1 MTAEK
6 AREQFLS
13 GFTDEYPEALTKRYD
28 MLECLSCGEGQET
41 ILAEERETGNK
52 VVIKSYD
59 REHPLFFITEQD
71 SLRNLKHPGIP
82 AFIQEYKDDRQRY
95 IIREYISGQTL
106 MEYAE
111 EYAFC
116 ERDIIDV
123 GIWLCEILH
132 YLHTQT
138 PPVIHRDIK
147 PQNIVLKDDG
157 TVCLIDFGISRVFK
171 EEEGADTVFCGT
183 KDYAAPEQYGYMQTG
198 SYSDIYSL
206 GAVLTWMLTEKA
218 VPIQKPVTPLE
229 KVLAKCTAFAPENR
243 FHDAAELEK
252 ELKAL
257 LSGEPKKERKRKNA
271 VILSVAAVII
281 ILSCIFGIF
290 RYRAGIRFE
299 EPLIEEA
306 VRTMLGKPKGI
317 LTEEDLQKVTQI
329 FIVGD
334 KVCASREERITM
346 SDRWFAEGE
355 KRGPI
360 SSLKDLEQM
369 PNLEEINIIGE
380 EIQDITPL
388 RNLSAIFEL
397 DLGKNNISDLSALEG
412 KERLAFIGF
421 QSNPLTDISVLGS
434 CPMLKSMDLRVAGG
448 GYSGEVLAEMGDFF
462 FLDIANDSDAYRYL
476 DGKTI
481 ENLKLGSS
489 GLYDLECI
497 RNTTV
502 KQLYIYYSSIRD
514 ISALE
519 GRTDIVYLNMAKS
532 LVEDVSVLLTMP
544 NLETVVMNE
553 DLRDTMEKIC
563 AAPDFTV
570 EYQ

>member
-1 MTAEK
+1 MAAER
-6 AREQFLS
+6 ARERFLS

-52 VVIKSYD
+52 VVIKGYD
-59 REHPLFFITEQD
+59 REHPLFLTTEQD

-82 AFIQEYKDDRQRY
+82 AFIEEYKDDRQRY

-111 EYAFC
+111 EYVFC

-123 GIWLCEILH
+123 GIWLCEILQ

-171 EEEGADTVFCGT
+171 EEEGTDTVFCGT

-198 SYSDIYSL
+198 VYSDIYSL
-206 GAVLTWMLTEKA
+206 GTVFTWMLTEKA
-218 VPIQKPVTPLE
+218 APIQKPVTPLE
-229 KVLAKCTAFAPENR
+229 KVLARCTAFAPENR

-257 LSGEPKKERKRKNA
+257 ISGRPKKERNRKST
-271 VILSVAAVII
+271 VILSAMAALVI
-281 ILSCIFGIF
+281 LVCIFGIF
-290 RYRAGIRFE
+290 RYSAGIRFE

-306 VRTMLGKPKGI
+306 VRTMLGKPEGA
-317 LTEEDLQKVTQI
+317 LTKQDLQKVTQI

-334 KVCASREERITM
+334 EICTSIEEREAAR
-346 SDRWFAEGE
+346 DRWFMEGE
-355 KRGPI
+355 RRGTI
-360 SSLKDLEQM
+360 TSLKDLEQM
-369 PNLEEINIIGE
+369 PNLEMISIFGE
-380 EIQDITPL
+380 QIQDITPL
-388 RNLSAIFEL
+388 RNLSAVREL
-397 DLGKNNISDLSALEG
+397 ELGKNSISDISALEG
-412 KERLAFIGF
+412 KEKLEFIGF
-421 QSNPLTDISVLGS
+421 NGNPLMDITVLGS
-434 CPMLKSMDLRVAGG
+434 CPMLNSMDLRDAGG
-448 GYSGEVLAEMGDFF
+448 GYSGEVFAEMGDFYF
-462 FLDIANDSDAYRYL
+462 IDIANDSDAYRYL
-476 DGKTI
+476 DGKMI
-481 ENLKLGSS
+481 GMLKLGNS
-489 GLYDLECI
+489 GQHDLECI

-502 KQLYIYYSSIRD
+502 RELYICFSNISD

-519 GRTDIVYLNMAKS
+519 GRTDIVYLNMTDCF
-532 LVEDVSVLLTMP
+532 VEDLSVLLTMP
-544 NLETVVMNE
+544 NLDTVVMSA
-553 DLRDTMEKIC
+553 DRRKAMERIC
-563 AAPDFTV
+563 AEPGFTV
-570 EYQ
+570 EFE

>member
-6 AREQFLS
+6 TREQFLGS
-13 GFTDEYPEALTKRYD
+13 FTDEYPEALTKRYD

-41 ILAEERETGNK
+41 ILAEERETGK
-52 VVIKSYD
+52 RVVIKGYD
-59 REHPLFFITEQD
+59 REHPLFLITEQD

-82 AFIQEYKDDRQRY
+82 AFIEEYKDDRQRY
-95 IIREYISGQTL
+95 IIREYINGQTL

-111 EYAFC
+111 EYVFC

-123 GIWLCEILH
+123 GIWLCEILQ

-171 EEEGADTVFCGT
+171 EKEGTDTVFCGT

-198 SYSDIYSL
+198 VYSDIYSL
-206 GAVLTWMLTEKA
+206 GTVLTWMLTEKA
-218 VPIQKPVTPLE
+218 VPIRKPVTPLE
-229 KVLAKCTAFAPENR
+229 KVLAKCTAFAPDNR

-257 LSGEPKKERKRKNA
+257 LSGGPKKEMKRKNV
-271 VILSVAAVII
+271 VILSVAVVII

-290 RYRAGIRFE
+290 RYRSGVRFE
-299 EPLIEEA
+299 EPLVEEA
-306 VRTMLGKPKGI
+306 VRTMLEKPEGA
-317 LTEEDLQKVTQI
+317 LTKEELQKVTQI

-334 KVCASREERITM
+334 EVCTSREERDTLR
-346 SDRWFAEGE
+346 DRWFAEGE

-369 PNLEEINIIGE
+369 PNLEVIAIVGE
-380 EIQDITPL
+380 QIQDITPL
-388 RNLSAIFEL
+388 RNLSAVREL
-397 DLGKNNISDLSALEG
+397 DLGKNDISDLSVLEG
-412 KERLAFIGF
+412 KEKLIFISF
-421 QSNPLTDISVLGS
+421 QGNPLTDISVLSS
-434 CPMLKSMDLRVAGG
+434 CPMLANMDLRVTGG
-448 GYSGEVLAEMGDFF
+448 GYSGEVLAEMGDFY

-481 ENLKLGSS
+481 GTLKLGCS
-489 GLYDLECI
+489 GQRDLECI

-502 KQLYIYYSSIRD
+502 RELYIYYSNISD

-519 GRTDIVYLNMAKS
+519 GRTDIVYLDMTNCFVND
-532 LVEDVSVLLTMP
+532 LSVLFTMP
-544 NLETVVMNE
+544 NLDTVVMSA
-553 DLRDTMEKIC
+553 DRRKAMERIC
-563 AAPDFTV
+563 AEPDFTV